1 MYWVFDETPG
11 VRHDH
16 RSVTALPILSFHR
29 ETNEQTDTLQAHTS
43 ILPQTSC
50 VHPAPSWS
58 LSINTFKQRASS
70 CAGNLVQVSIEQLT
84 KHYGALVALDNVSL
98 KINSGEVFGLLG
110 PNGAGKSTL
119 LKTIVGILRPTSGT
133 IKLDE
138 TDIVTNPEKA
148 KRMIGYLPENP
159 SLYTGLTTQEF
170 LQFVGKIRGVDDDLL
185 DREISGSL
193 KSFSLEDKRNSLV
206 GSLSKGMK
214 QKVALIATSLHSP
227 DLLVLDEPLTA
238 LDPKTRVSVKD
249 WIGSQTNRGV
259 TTILS
264 THDLDVAQ
272 THSER
277 IAIIDHGKIIAVGN
291 LDSLRKMANTESDAR
306 LEDVFL
312 RLTAEKGEDS
322 ILK

>member
-1 MYWVFDETPG
+1 
-11 VRHDH
+11 
-16 RSVTALPILSFHR
+16 
-29 ETNEQTDTLQAHTS
+29 
-43 ILPQTSC
+43 
-50 VHPAPSWS
+50 
-58 LSINTFKQRASS
+58 
-70 CAGNLVQVSIEQLT
+70 LVQVSIEQLT

>member
-1 MYWVFDETPG
+1 M
-11 VRHDH
+11 
-16 RSVTALPILSFHR
+16 
-29 ETNEQTDTLQAHTS
+29 
-43 ILPQTSC
+43 
-50 VHPAPSWS
+50 
-58 LSINTFKQRASS
+58 
-70 CAGNLVQVSIEQLT
+70 VQVSIEQLT
-84 KHYGALVALDNVSL
+84 KHYV
-98 KINSGEVFGLLG
+98 
-110 PNGAGKSTL
+110 
-119 LKTIVGILRPTSGT
+119 KTIVGILRPTSGT

-185 DREISGSL
+185 DREI
-193 KSFSLEDKRNSLV
+193 
-206 GSLSKGMK
+206 KGMK